1 MPEHRANSKARS
13 GKVSSEKDLQGRR
26 RIDASE
32 LTRVYGKLKQD
43 NGTPEQSDESV
54 RDTQVNTDDTPQIVA
69 LLEGQVQDLKAQLD
83 TATAEKAQ
91 LLDLLSAEK
100 EEKRE
105 MRALMPPADEKGRS
119 RNWLL
124 RLVGARIVPSS
135 QKATCLIFAS
145 LIHSA
150 NQSWVALLRDGNLTP
165 FSATLPL

>member
-1 MPEHRANSKARS
+1 MSTKLTIKEAVEVIPVSESSLRRDIKS

-32 LTRVYGKLKQD
+32 LARVYGELKPI
-43 NGTPEQSDESV
+43 NEEPTQSDESV
-54 RDTQVNTDDTPQIVA
+54 RESQVNTDDTPKIVA

-100 EEKRE
+100 EEKR
-105 MRALMPPADEKGRS
+105 ALMPPVDEPK

-124 RLVGARIVPSS
+124 RLVGAR
-135 QKATCLIFAS
+135 
-145 LIHSA
+145 
-150 NQSWVALLRDGNLTP
+150 
-165 FSATLPL
+165 